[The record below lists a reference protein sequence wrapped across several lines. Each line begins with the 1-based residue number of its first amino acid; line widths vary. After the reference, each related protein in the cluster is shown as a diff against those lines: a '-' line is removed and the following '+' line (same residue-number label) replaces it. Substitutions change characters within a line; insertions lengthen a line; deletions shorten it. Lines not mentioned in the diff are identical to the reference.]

1 MKTRI
6 LIAPLLGALLALV
19 PGTAHAKG
27 AQDATVT
34 GPGLAQPLRFA
45 THEAASELGQK
56 AGLYEGLFESNH
68 GAPAAS
74 APPGVLGPRYVAE
87 YRLAGPDDP
96 VEVRQELY
104 PFAAGGAVTYT
115 APDQRLFGDDERSI
129 GGWFRA
135 GAGLTDL
142 LVWTGVPVP
151 AGAVVSTPR
160 LAG

>member
-27 AQDATVT
+27 AQDVTVT
-34 GPGLAQPLRFA
+34 GPGLAQPLAFA
-45 THEAASELGQK
+45 TPEVASELAQE
-56 AGLYEGLFESNH
+56 AGLYEGLFGTSNE
-68 GAPAAS
+68 ALAAS
-74 APPGVLGPRYVAE
+74 APRGELGPRYVAE

-104 PFAAGGAVTYT
+104 PFAVGGAVTYT
-115 APDQRLFGDDERSI
+115 PPGQRSFESEPSP
-129 GGWFRA
+129 GGWFAA
-135 GAGLTDL
+135 GSALTDL
-142 LVWTGVPVP
+142 LVAAGVPVP

-160 LAG
+160 VAG